1 MTKLPLP
8 SPRSSSELDK
18 KILAYA
24 KQQLPEKKPYRPPL
38 WLSGM
43 ATASVIAI
51 AILIAIPDQPPA
63 LPAPPRSAATKEPV
77 KKVEMLMQQS
87 ARKQSAPLAASAALY
102 AEQEMAASDSMQMP
116 ISILDTVT
124 IQQQLQEMDS
134 LVKRGD
140 SKQAALEYQE
150 MKKHC
155 PRCDLPAT
163 LEQAIE
169 KYLVGD

>member
-8 SPRSSSELDK
+8 SPRSPSELDK

-24 KQQLPEKKPYRPPL
+24 KQQIPEKKPYRPPL

-51 AILIAIPDQPPA
+51 AIFIAIPDQPPTL
-63 LPAPPRSAATKEPV
+63 LPTPRSAVMEKPA
-77 KKVEMLMQQS
+77 KVEMLMQQS
-87 ARKQSAPLAASAALY
+87 ARKQSAPVAASAALY

-116 ISILDTVT
+116 MPLLDTVT
-124 IQQQLQEMDS
+124 IQQHLQEMDS
-134 LVKRGD
+134 LLKRGD
-140 SKQAALEYQE
+140 SKQAALKYQE

-155 PRCDLPAT
+155 PHCDLPAT
-163 LEQAIE
+163 VEQAIE
-169 KYLVGD
+169 KYLAGD